1 MSLTH
6 CSVVS
11 NATSEGSDWARKS
24 DEEGRDEQSAEGIEQ
39 ARFEASDTKEKE
51 DPDSW
56 ERGVRGEEGVE
67 GREARAGVGV
77 EGAVV
82 MKGGA
87 GADGTIGT
95 AEEEGATE
103 AEDKGGKG
111 LEKEEEGAEVDEEEV
126 GMKIVS
132 SYLERTIWRSLVRR
146 R

>member
-1 MSLTH
+1 M
-6 CSVVS
+6 VS

-24 DEEGRDEQSAEGIEQ
+24 DEEGRDEQSADGIEQ

-87 GADGTIGT
+87 GADGNIGT

-103 AEDKGGKG
+103 AKDDGGTG
-111 LEKEEEGAEVDEEEV
+111 VDEEEEGKEEETEEGATGAKDEGGTEV
-126 GMKIVS
+126 D
-132 SYLERTIWRSLVRR
+132 E
-146 R
+146 

>member
-67 GREARAGVGV
+67 GKEAKVGV

-82 MKGGA
+82 TRGAA
-87 GADGTIGT
+87 GAKDDGGT
-95 AEEEGATE
+95 GV
-103 AEDKGGKG
+103 DK
-111 LEKEEEGAEVDEEEV
+111 
-126 GMKIVS
+126 
-132 SYLERTIWRSLVRR
+132 YP
-146 R
+146 